1 MDNHEHQPAS
11 HDPVD
16 AHINDP
22 AKISTVHVACA
33 SLVVLTIVLA
43 TYWPVL
49 NCHALSFDDND
60 YFTENALVTH
70 PSVNSAGRF
79 LTEVLKPSTV
89 RGYYQPLAMIS
100 LMLDYALGARPADLY
115 AIQRT
120 SLALHAANSV
130 LVALLM
136 LALFRSV
143 PAAIIA
149 GLLFGLHPA
158 AVESVPWLAQRKSL
172 LSTFFAL
179 ACLLAYCRYARIGGA
194 WRYAV
199 VALLYV
205 LSLMSKPTS
214 TPLPLLLLLLDAWP
228 LKRLRWRTV
237 VEKIPLFAIAAVF
250 SVITVISQSRAG
262 GAQMPHEYGPLR
274 IPMILAHNI
283 SFYFR
288 HLFWPGDVPNYYL
301 FPSPF
306 TPGNPAIISGFLIT
320 AALVATLILSLRWTR
335 AWVCGGL
342 FLFVALS
349 PTLGVIGFTDTIASN
364 RFLYLPMV
372 GALLPIAYYAARGW
386 TRPRTTART
395 LIVTATMFA
404 CALGAIGTRRGLSF
418 WSDSVTH
425 FAHLVQVAPDAP
437 KVRFSYGEALDRA
450 GYLERAEVEYRAAI
464 ALRPGYSRAHNNL
477 AVILAARNQLSE
489 ALPHYADAVRYD
501 TKSFKAYNN
510 YGVALIQAGRN
521 NDAIHMLTRAV
532 EINPNYAD
540 ARFNLGRVLGS
551 QNRIDEAISQFQAAH
566 ELDPDDA
573 EILYNLGLALGM
585 AHRWEAAATCY
596 RQVQQRNP
604 NYPGIE
610 QALKQAEEN
619 MNANATTRKPTP

>member
-1 MDNHEHQPAS
+1 MDNHEHQPIPL
-11 HDPVD
+11 DPVD
-16 AHINDP
+16 AHANQLP
-22 AKISTVHVACA
+22 KIATAHVIWA
-33 SLVVLTIVLA
+33 SLVVLAIVIA

-49 NCHALSFDDND
+49 QCHALSFDDND

-70 PSVNSAGRF
+70 PSAHSAGRF

-179 ACLLAYCRYARIGGA
+179 ASLLAYCRYARTGGIR
-194 WRYAV
+194 RYAMV
-199 VALLYV
+199 TLLYV

-214 TPLPLLLLLLDAWP
+214 TPLPVLLLLLDAWP
-228 LKRLRWRTV
+228 LNRLHRRTV
-237 VEKIPLFAIAAVF
+237 VEKIPLFAIAGVF
-250 SVITVISQSRAG
+250 SVITVISQSQAG
-262 GAQMPHEYGPLR
+262 GAQMPHQYGPLR

-301 FPSPF
+301 FPTPF
-306 TPGNPAIISGFLIT
+306 TPSNPAIISGFLVT
-320 AALVATLILSLRWTR
+320 VALVAALVLSLRWTR
-335 AWVCGGL
+335 AWVCGSL

-372 GALLPIAYYAARGW
+372 GALLPFAYYASRGW
-386 TRPRTTART
+386 TLPRSRTTARI
-395 LIVTATMFA
+395 LIVVATVFA
-404 CALGAIGTRRGLSF
+404 CGWGAVATRRGLTF

-437 KVRFSYGEALDRA
+437 KVRFSYGEALDRT
-450 GYLERAEVEYRAAI
+450 GHLGRAEVEYRAAV

-477 AVILAARNQLSE
+477 AVLLAA
-489 ALPHYADAVRYD
+489 H
-501 TKSFKAYNN
+501 
-510 YGVALIQAGRN
+510 
-521 NDAIHMLTRAV
+521 
-532 EINPNYAD
+532 
-540 ARFNLGRVLGS
+540 
-551 QNRIDEAISQFQAAH
+551 
-566 ELDPDDA
+566 
-573 EILYNLGLALGM
+573 
-585 AHRWEAAATCY
+585 
-596 RQVQQRNP
+596 
-604 NYPGIE
+604 
-610 QALKQAEEN
+610 
-619 MNANATTRKPTP
+619 